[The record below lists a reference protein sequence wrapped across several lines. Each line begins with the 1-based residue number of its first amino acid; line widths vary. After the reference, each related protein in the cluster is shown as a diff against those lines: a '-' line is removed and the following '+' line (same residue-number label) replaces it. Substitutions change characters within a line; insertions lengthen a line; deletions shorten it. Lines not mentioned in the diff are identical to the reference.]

1 MKRRSLRQ
9 ICTDAFRLLLN
20 DIKSAKWAIALVIAY
35 FVFGRKILHSMC
47 PMVVLTGFPCPACGL
62 TRAGC
67 AMLGLDFKGAWQLHP
82 FIYPIAALLVCW
94 CAGRYILKKQKMPAL
109 VWAAIVTLSCM
120 IAFYMFR
127 MATEFPGEPPMS
139 YYKYNMIQRAIHLLQ
154 LQK

>member
-94 CAGRYILKKQKMPAL
+94 CAGRYIRYAVLHDRVLYVPYGDR
-109 VWAAIVTLSCM
+109 I
-120 IAFYMFR
+120 
-127 MATEFPGEPPMS
+127 PGGAPYE
-139 YYKYNMIQRAIHLLQ
+139 LL
-154 LQK
+154 